1 MHIFVVNVMCDD
13 KTISRKVE
21 EAPTRAAMAGSRKA
35 WIFMLSSLLASMMQW
50 CILQRN
56 AQVE

>member
-1 MHIFVVNVMCDD
+1 VVCDD
-13 KTISRKVE
+13 ETISRKVE
-21 EAPTRAAMAGSRKA
+21 EAPTRAAAAGSRKA

-50 CILQRN
+50 CILQTN